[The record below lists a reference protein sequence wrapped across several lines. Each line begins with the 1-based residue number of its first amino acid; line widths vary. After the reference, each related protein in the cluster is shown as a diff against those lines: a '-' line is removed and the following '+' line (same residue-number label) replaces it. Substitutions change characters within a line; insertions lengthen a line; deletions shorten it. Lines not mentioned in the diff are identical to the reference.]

1 MLPWACMLKY
11 EVRGAM
17 PENEAE
23 LLALARHLNTVN
35 LPDDPA
41 HVARL
46 LDISARSFA
55 GTLEPI
61 RQRKFVFLLRD
72 LEHGRAVGTS
82 TVVAQLGTREAPYIY
97 LDVIEDEKYSRLLDK
112 HFRHRLLRLGF
123 SYDGPTELAGLVVDP
138 AYRKAPERLGVV
150 ISYIRFLYIAAHR
163 ELFRDELLAELLPPL
178 EPDGTSHLW
187 EAFGRRFTGMT
198 YSEADRLSSEDKTFI
213 RDLFPTSAVHATLF
227 SEEAQAVIGKVGHQT
242 LGVEKMLRRAGFR
255 YAERIDPFDGGPHFV
270 AETEKVTL
278 VQSTRRVAIAG
289 TLEGTVRDS
298 TALVARELSEPPYFR
313 AVLASDC
320 RLTPAGIEL
329 PAEVIEH
336 LGLTAGQM
344 VSVLPLS
351 ARRRQSAAPEAPEL

>member
-1 MLPWACMLKY
+1 KRSGNPRFVQQSRICGPMLPWACMLKY

-72 LEHGRAVGTS
+72 LERGRAVGTS

-213 RDLFPTSAVHATLF
+213 RDLFPTSAVHAT
-227 SEEAQAVIGKVGHQT
+227 
-242 LGVEKMLRRAGFR
+242 
-255 YAERIDPFDGGPHFV
+255 
-270 AETEKVTL
+270 
-278 VQSTRRVAIAG
+278 
-289 TLEGTVRDS
+289 
-298 TALVARELSEPPYFR
+298 
-313 AVLASDC
+313 
-320 RLTPAGIEL
+320 
-329 PAEVIEH
+329 
-336 LGLTAGQM
+336 
-344 VSVLPLS
+344 
-351 ARRRQSAAPEAPEL
+351 